1 MAEVSTQKDIFG
13 IVPYID
19 PQHFQEQKNSNNSGY
34 HYRPNKKSDVYSVGV
49 LLWEISSG
57 QKPFKSYDKWY
68 QKPILIL
75 EILNG
80 KRESPIPNTPID
92 YINIYTSMYN
102 FYYSFC
108 VLYLYI
114 SINANLN

>member
-1 MAEVSTQKDIFG
+1 LAEVSTQKDIFG

-19 PQHFQEQKNSNNSGY
+19 PRHFQEHTNNSNNGY

-57 QKPFKSYDKWY
+57 QKPFNSYDKFY
-68 QKPILIL
+68 LKPRLIM

-80 KRESPIPNTPID
+80 KRESPISNTPID
-92 YINIYTSMYN
+92 YINIYTSIYT
-102 FYYSFC
+102 YS
-108 VLYLYI
+108 VLYI
-114 SINANLN
+114 IFSIYSNY